1 MGHSKEIINIKFNKA
16 KEEYEKA
23 VSEYRSASTE
33 RSYNS
38 CWRSSPELSFGCLE
52 KYKEKLESKKNK
64 YDELRKERNNE
75 IEKELKDVEKA
86 IGIGVSAKIFLD
98 NYIKKEEETKAK
110 AEELRKE
117 AKAAADKAEAD
128 RLAKEIAD
136 KVEAERLKLEQEVA
150 AKAKAEADR
159 IAKEASDKAE
169 AEKLEREAKI
179 KAEELA
185 EKLIAEAKDIIANAG
200 HEREIVNPKLV
211 QLLKDKKLEDLE
223 QYLKSARE
231 KDMNIVTTLEKFKK
245 FNGEYNLNEGSKILS
260 QFNAVKEE
268 MITESKEQLSFIAEI
283 QRYTKNIKLGTEM
296 IDVPNYEKEGILQ
309 EINTKTTEYHDHGEE
324 L

>member
-128 RLAKEIAD
+128 R
-136 KVEAERLKLEQEVA
+136 
-150 AKAKAEADR
+150 

-200 HEREIVNPKLV
+200 
-211 QLLKDKKLEDLE
+211 
-223 QYLKSARE
+223 
-231 KDMNIVTTLEKFKK
+231 T
-245 FNGEYNLNEGSKILS
+245 
-260 QFNAVKEE
+260 
-268 MITESKEQLSFIAEI
+268 
-283 QRYTKNIKLGTEM
+283 
-296 IDVPNYEKEGILQ
+296 
-309 EINTKTTEYHDHGEE
+309 
-324 L
+324 